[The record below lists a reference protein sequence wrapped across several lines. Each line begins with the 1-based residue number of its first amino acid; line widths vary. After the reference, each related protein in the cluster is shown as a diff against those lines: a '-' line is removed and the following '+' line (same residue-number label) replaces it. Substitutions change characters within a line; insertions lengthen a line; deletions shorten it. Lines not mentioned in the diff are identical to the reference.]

1 MIKKFE
7 FLPHTSDLKIRAI
20 GKSQEGAL
28 ENLVLGISNYIAS
41 EYLPSKKITKKIDVQ
56 GKDAHEM
63 LYRFVEELL
72 FLLEAE
78 AFLVR
83 KAKVSIKDKTLK
95 AILDGTQVRGKGM
108 SMIKAPTYS
117 EMSFYKKGDRWTVE
131 IVLDI

>member
-20 GKSQEGAL
+20 GRSQEGAL
-28 ENLVLGISNYIAS
+28 ENLVLGISNYIAG
-41 EYLPSKKITKKIDVQ
+41 EFLPTKKIKKKIDIR
-56 GKDAHEM
+56 GKDAHEL
-63 LYRFVEELL
+63 LYKFVEELL

-83 KAKVSIKDKTLK
+83 KAKINIQDKILK
-95 AILDGTQVRGKGM
+95 AVLDGTQVTGKGM

-117 EMSFYKKGDRWTVE
+117 EMSFYKNNDRWTVE

>member
-7 FLPHTSDLKIRAI
+7 FLPHTADLKIKAQ
-20 GKSQEGAL
+20 GKTREGAM

-41 EYLPSKKITKKIDVQ
+41 EYVSSKKVIKKIMISGVDTN
-56 GKDAHEM
+56 EM
-63 LYRFVEELL
+63 VYRFVEELL

-78 AFLVR
+78 AFLVK
-83 KAKVSIKDKTLK
+83 KAKISIKDTTIK
-95 AILDGTQVRGKGM
+95 AHLDGVQVKSRGM

-117 EMSFYKKGDRWTVE
+117 EMSFRKNGDMWTVE